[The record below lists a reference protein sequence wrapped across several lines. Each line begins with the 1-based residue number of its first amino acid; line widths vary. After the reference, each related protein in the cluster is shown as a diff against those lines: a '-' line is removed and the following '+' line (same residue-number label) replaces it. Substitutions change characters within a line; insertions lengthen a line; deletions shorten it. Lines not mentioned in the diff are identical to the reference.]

1 MQMARFLSGER
12 FITIQWLEKRQSEK
26 DLVKPNLLRR
36 IIAPIAVTGFV
47 LWRSIG
53 LSNIMD
59 WLETFYAAKYQVTE
73 RFVPLDQ
80 AEKMFKESTP
90 YYLVR
95 SLYANLVSILASLNL
110 LV

>member
-1 MQMARFLSGER
+1 MARFLSGER

-26 DLVKPNLLRR
+26 DLVKPNILRR

-53 LSNIMD
+53 ISNIMD
-59 WLETFYAAKYQVTE
+59 WLETFYAAKYQMTE
-73 RFVPLDQ
+73 RFMPLDE
-80 AEKMFKESTP
+80 AEKMLKESTP

-95 SLYANLVSILASLNL
+95 SLYASLVSVLASLNL